1 MVTIAVVLTFY
12 LWLGA
17 FWMDKLPGLYLDHD
31 LVDLGALPRASD
43 DFVGFLFDVRDKF
56 GLDDVA
62 YAGMNPING
71 SVFGHVTYGDAWK
84 MHYVE
89 HGFHRIDPTLQKAR
103 RSIAPVDWSRIDRD
117 EDFRKV
123 FNDASDF
130 GISDQGLTIPVRGP
144 YGDMGGLS
152 VTSSLSRTEWSKL
165 RSTVIVSLQS
175 VAVHM
180 HDMVIRSDSLS
191 NLLKSPNM
199 SQREIEVLQWI
210 SAGKSQQDIAD
221 ILSISNR
228 TVEVH
233 LRSARHKLYA
243 LTTAQ
248 AVGRAISMGL
258 IYPG

>member
-1 MVTIAVVLTFY
+1 MVTNGLT
-12 LWLGA
+12 LLSLDWRTLR
-17 FWMDKLPGLYLDHD
+17 MNKLPGAYLDHD
-31 LVDLGALPRASD
+31 LFDLGALPRASND
-43 DFVGFLFDVRDKF
+43 YLGFLFSVREKF

-71 SVFGHVTYGDAWK
+71 SIFGHVTYGDAWK
-84 MHYVE
+84 THYVQM
-89 HGFHRIDPTLQKAR
+89 GLHRIDPTLLKAR
-103 RSIAPVDWSRIDRD
+103 RSIAPVDWSRLERD
-117 EDFRKV
+117 DDFRKV

-144 YGDMGGLS
+144 FGDVGGLS
-152 VTSSLSRTEWSKL
+152 VTSSLSRPEWNKL
-165 RSTVIVSLQS
+165 KANVIVALQS

-191 NLLKSPNM
+191 NLLKTPNL
-199 SQREIEVLQWI
+199 SQREVEVLQWI
-210 SAGKSQQDIAD
+210 SAGKAQQDIAD
-221 ILSISNR
+221 ILTISYR

-248 AVGRAISMGL
+248 AVGRAIAMGL

>member
-1 MVTIAVVLTFY
+1 MEN
-12 LWLGA
+12 
-17 FWMDKLPGLYLDHD
+17 LPCVFANNDLYD
-31 LVDLGALPRASD
+31 LESLPEVSK
-43 DFVGFLFDVRDKF
+43 DFTHFLYKVRDKF

-71 SVFGHVTYGDAWK
+71 AVFGYVTYDDDWK
-84 MHYVE
+84 QHYTNQ
-89 HGFHRIDPTLQKAR
+89 GYHRIDPTLHKAR
-103 RSIAPVDWSRIDRD
+103 RSIAPVDWSRLERD
-117 EDFRKV
+117 EHFLAV
-123 FNDASDF
+123 FNDARDF
-130 GISDQGLTIPVRGP
+130 GIQAQGMTIPVRGP
-144 YGDMGGLS
+144 YGDIGGLS
-152 VTSSLSRTEWSKL
+152 ITSGLSVRDWNKL
-165 RSTVIVSLQS
+165 KAEVIVNLQS
-175 VAVHM
+175 VAVHV

-191 NLLKSPNM
+191 NLLRTPTL
-199 SQREIEVLQWI
+199 SQRELEVLQWT

>member
-1 MVTIAVVLTFY
+1 MH
-12 LWLGA
+12 
-17 FWMDKLPGLYLDHD
+17 KLPGVYLDYD
-31 LVDLGALPRASD
+31 LFDLGALPDASE
-43 DFVGFLFDVRDKF
+43 DFVGFLFNIREKF

-103 RSIAPVDWSRIDRD
+103 RSIAPVDWSRLERD
-117 EDFRKV
+117 QDFRRV
-123 FNDASDF
+123 FDDARDF
-130 GISDQGLTIPVRGP
+130 GIHDQGLTIPVRGP
-144 YGDMGGLS
+144 YGDIGGLS
-152 VTSSLSRTEWSKL
+152 VTSSLSRTEWNKL
-165 RSTVIVSLQS
+165 KSDVIVGLQS
-175 VAVHM
+175 VAVHV

-191 NLLKSPNM
+191 NLLKTPNL

-221 ILSISNR
+221 ILTISNR

>member
-1 MVTIAVVLTFY
+1 
-12 LWLGA
+12 
-17 FWMDKLPGLYLDHD
+17 MDKLPGLYLDHD
-31 LVDLGALPRASD
+31 LFDLGALPDGSN
-43 DFVGFLFDVRDKF
+43 DFVSFLFSVRDKF
-56 GLDDVA
+56 GVDDVA

-71 SVFGHVTYGDAWK
+71 SVFGHVTYGDGWK
-84 MHYVE
+84 AHYAQ

-103 RSIAPVDWSRIDRD
+103 QSIAPVDWSRLGRD
-117 EDFRKV
+117 ATFRRV
-123 FNDASDF
+123 FSDASDF

-165 RSTVIVSLQS
+165 KSSVIVGLQS

-191 NLLKSPNM
+191 NLLRTPNL
-199 SQREIEVLQWI
+199 SHREIEVLQWI

-233 LRSARHKLYA
+233 LRSARHKLCA

-248 AVGRAISMGL
+248 AVGRAISTGL
-258 IYPG
+258 IYPA

>member
-1 MVTIAVVLTFY
+1 
-12 LWLGA
+12 
-17 FWMDKLPGLYLDHD
+17 MDKLPGLYLDHD
-31 LVDLGALPRASD
+31 LVDLGALPRESD
-43 DFVGFLFDVRDKF
+43 DFVSFLFDVRDKF

-103 RSIAPVDWSRIDRD
+103 RSIAPVDWSRLERD
-117 EDFRKV
+117 EEFRKV

-152 VTSSLSRTEWSKL
+152 VTSSLSRTEWTKL
-165 RSTVIVSLQS
+165 KSSVIVSLQS

-191 NLLKSPNM
+191 HLLKTPNM

-248 AVGRAISMGL
+248 AVGRAITMGL

>member
-1 MVTIAVVLTFY
+1 MDRRTL
-12 LWLGA
+12 
-17 FWMDKLPGLYLDHD
+17 WMDKLPGVFIDHD
-31 LVDLGALPRASD
+31 LFDLGALPHPAE
-43 DFVGFLFDVRDKF
+43 DFLGFLFQVRDKF

-71 SVFGHVTYGDAWK
+71 SVFGHVTYRDDWK
-84 MHYVE
+84 MHYAQR
-89 HGFHRIDPTLQKAR
+89 GFHRIDPTLQKAR
-103 RSIAPVDWSRIDRD
+103 RSIAPVDWSRLERD
-117 EDFRKV
+117 DDFRRV

-144 YGDMGGLS
+144 FGDIGGLS
-152 VTSSLSRTEWSKL
+152 VTSSLPQAEWAKL
-165 RSTVIVSLQS
+165 RSAVIVSLQS

-191 NLLKSPNM
+191 HLLKAPNL